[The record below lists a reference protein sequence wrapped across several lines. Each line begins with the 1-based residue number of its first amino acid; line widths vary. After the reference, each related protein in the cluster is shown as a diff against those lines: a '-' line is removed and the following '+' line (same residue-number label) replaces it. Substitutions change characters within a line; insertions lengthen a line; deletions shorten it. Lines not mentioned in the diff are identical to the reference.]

1 MINNENSYYS
11 KYLKYKKKYLD
22 LKHLLGGNQEN
33 ESEVKKSKEEFLMG
47 NSAVA
52 LYINSF
58 ESINNEPFCNP
69 KFEEI
74 ESSKTQKIIQFDSM
88 NVGRGNSFEL
98 EQFKELHSN
107 WENMS
112 FGEVKKI
119 YRTDIDEYCKLY
131 QDELKS
137 NLDEDAG
144 LYGEFDDNQ
153 TKDKIEHQMKEE
165 AKENNVTNL
174 FSG

>member
-1 MINNENSYYS
+1 MSNNN

-22 LKHLLGGNQEN
+22 LKQLIGGDLEN
-33 ESEVKKSKEEFLMG
+33 GLEEKKRKEDVLTRSIG
-47 NSAVA
+47 AA

-58 ESINNEPFCNP
+58 ELLNEEPFCNP

-131 QDELKS
+131 QDESKS

>member
-1 MINNENSYYS
+1 MTNNENSYYS

-22 LKHLLGGNQEN
+22 LKHLLGGNQKN
-33 ESEVKKSKEEFLMG
+33 ELEVKKSKEELLME
-47 NSAVA
+47 NVAVA

-69 KFEEI
+69 KFENI

-88 NVGRGNSFEL
+88 NIGRGNSFEL

-112 FGEVKKI
+112 FGEAKKNI
-119 YRTDIDEYCKLY
+119 
-131 QDELKS
+131 
-137 NLDEDAG
+137 
-144 LYGEFDDNQ
+144 
-153 TKDKIEHQMKEE
+153 
-165 AKENNVTNL
+165 
-174 FSG
+174 

>member
-1 MINNENSYYS
+1 MTNNENSYYS

-22 LKHLLGGNQEN
+22 LKQLIGGEPEN
-33 ESEVKKSKEEFLMG
+33 GLEEKKRKEDVLTRSIG
-47 NSAVA
+47 AA

-58 ESINNEPFCNP
+58 ELLNEEPFCNY

-74 ESSKTQKIIQFDSM
+74 KSSKTQKIIQFDSM
-88 NVGRGNSFEL
+88 NVGRGSSFEL
-98 EQFKELHSN
+98 EQFKELNSN

-112 FGEVKKI
+112 FGELKNI
-119 YRTDIDEYCKLY
+119 YITDIDEYCKLY
-131 QDELKS
+131 QDETKS

-153 TKDKIEHQMKEE
+153 TKKIIEDDMREEKE
-165 AKENNVTNL
+165 ENNVANL
-174 FSG
+174 FNA